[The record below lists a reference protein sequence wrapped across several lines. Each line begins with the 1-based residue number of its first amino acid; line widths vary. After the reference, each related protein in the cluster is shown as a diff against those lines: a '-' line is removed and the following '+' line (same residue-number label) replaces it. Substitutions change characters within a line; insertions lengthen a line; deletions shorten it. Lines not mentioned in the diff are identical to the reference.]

1 MASSRIIPVTAY
13 RQTANSTARWQE
25 ELIWQRALRRLEG
38 PAKPAPAERPIPA
51 KKKRGI
57 FARVRHRLGKHLG
70 LYVDITV

>member
-1 MASSRIIPVTAY
+1 MATSRIIPVTAY

-38 PAKPAPAERPIPA
+38 PARPPAARPAAPPKKPGVFSRL
-51 KKKRGI
+51 
-57 FARVRHRLGKHLG
+57 RHRLGRHLG